1 MKRLLTVCLST
12 VMLLAAALVAQPPV
26 QDDRQRLFREIE
38 TILADLQEITGLKP
52 LKPVPHEFIARAQ
65 VKQFLEEQIK
75 SEIKPEELRAE
86 ELTLK
91 KFGFVPADF
100 DLKKTTVD
108 LLTEQAAAFYDYRK
122 KRLYVLDSAPEG
134 MQEVALVHELAH
146 ALADQHFN
154 LEKYI
159 QRANENDDGAMA
171 RMAVMEGQATW
182 LMSEYMAR
190 RMGMSLR
197 TSPAIVS
204 AMEAQMGAAAGQF
217 PVFDGAPLYLRESL
231 LFPYAKGMLF
241 QHAVIEKDGQA
252 AFARVFERPPAS
264 TQQILHP
271 EKYFAGDTPS
281 NPPAPVVPAQGEY
294 RILAEGSIGEF
305 DHAVLLQQ
313 YAGKEAAD
321 SVAFR
326 WRGGSYR
333 LLEHKKDGRT
343 VLAYS
348 SDWVDAAAARE
359 YFGLYRKVLRGKWKT
374 MEVGTNEDAR
384 LAGRGDDGYFDVRLA
399 GVHVSSLEGLASP
412 GEAKPPMR

>member
-1 MKRLLTVCLST
+1 MKKLFSVCALAL
-12 VMLLAAALVAQPPV
+12 MLLAAALVAQPPV
-26 QDDRQRLFREIE
+26 QADHQRLFSEIE
-38 TILADLQEITGLKP
+38 TILADLQEITGLKS
-52 LKPVPHEFIARAQ
+52 LKPVPHELIARER
-65 VKQFLEEQIK
+65 VKLFIEERIK
-75 SEIKPEELRAE
+75 EEIKPEELRAQ

-91 KFGFVPADF
+91 MFGFVPADF

-122 KRLYVLDSAPEG
+122 KRLYVLDSGSEG
-134 MQEVALVHELAH
+134 LQQIALVHELAH

-154 LEKYI
+154 LAKYV
-159 QRANENDDGAMA
+159 QSANENDDGAMA

-190 RMGMSLR
+190 RMGMSLK
-197 TSPAIVS
+197 TSPAIAS
-204 AMEAQMGAAAGQF
+204 AMGAQFGAAAGQF

-241 QHAVIEKDGQA
+241 QQAVVEKDGQA

-271 EKYFAGDTPS
+271 QKYFSGENPS
-281 NPPAPVVPAQGEY
+281 NSPAPAVPAQSEY
-294 RILAEGSIGEF
+294 RVLAEGSIGEF
-305 DHAVLLQQ
+305 DHAVLLRQ
-313 YAGKEAAD
+313 YAGQAAAD
-321 SVAFR
+321 AMAFR
-326 WRGGSYR
+326 WKGGSYR

-348 SDWVDAAAARE
+348 SDWVDEAAARE

-374 MEVGTNEDAR
+374 MEAGTDEGER
-384 LAGRGDDGYFDVRLA
+384 LAGRGDDGYFELRLA
-399 GVHVSSLEGLASP
+399 GVRVTCLEGLASP
-412 GEAKPPMR
+412 GEARPPVR